1 MSSNYK
7 YKRYIYAFQHN
18 VAYKYG
24 GVVVKVKQQQ
34 KIQ

>member
-1 MSSNYK
+1 MSLSYK

-18 VAYKYG
+18 VAYRFG
-24 GVVVKVKQQQ
+24 GAVAKVKQQQ